1 MGDRMRFLLVISL
14 FTSSLFIAGCGSKGG
29 GSVVDGAD
37 AQKIAEYEKMVK
49 ENEALMEASQSKK

>member
-1 MGDRMRFLLVISL
+1 MGERMRFLLGLSL
-14 FTSSLFIAGCGSKGG
+14 LASLFITGCGSKGG

-49 ENEALMEASQSKK
+49 ENEALMEASQGKK